1 MVIIMLHVEDVVEK
15 KRLLLHCCCA
25 PCSSYSFLYLLDKF
39 HITAYFYNPNIMPKE
54 EHDKRLAELKR
65 LIKEMELDIEV
76 IEEYDD
82 EFKRISKGLENEPER
97 GKRCTLCYEL
107 RLRKCALLAK
117 KLGFDCFST
126 TLSISPYKDA
136 KRLNE
141 IGFNLD
147 SEIDVE
153 YLYLDLKK
161 NDGYKKSIELS
172 KKYNL
177 YRQNYCGCIFSK
189 KEGQGE

>member
-1 MVIIMLHVEDVVEK
+1 MVIIMLHVEDVNEK
-15 KRLLLHCCCA
+15 KKLLLHCCCA
-25 PCSSYSFLYLLDKF
+25 PCSSYSFLFLKDKF
-39 HITAYFYNPNIMPKE
+39 DITAFYYNPNIMPKE

-65 LIKEMELDIEV
+65 LIKEMNLDINV
-76 IEEYDD
+76 IEEYDNSFL
-82 EFKRISKGLENEPER
+82 EAIKGLEDEPER
-97 GKRCTLCYEL
+97 GSRCTVCYEL
-107 RLRKCALLAK
+107 RLRKCANVAK
-117 KLGFDCFST
+117 NLGFDLFST

-141 IGFNLD
+141 IGYKLEG
-147 SEIDVE
+147 EIGVE

-189 KEGQGE
+189 KDGRD

>member
-1 MVIIMLHVEDVVEK
+1 
-15 KRLLLHCCCA
+15 
-25 PCSSYSFLYLLDKF
+25 
-39 HITAYFYNPNIMPKE
+39 
-54 EHDKRLAELKR
+54 
-65 LIKEMELDIEV
+65 MELDIEV

-141 IGFNLD
+141 IGFNLE

>member
-15 KRLLLHCCCA
+15 KKLLLHCCCA
-25 PCSSYSFLYLLDKF
+25 PCSSYSFLYLSDKF

-141 IGFNLD
+141 IGFNLE
-147 SEIDVE
+147 SEIEVE

>member
-1 MVIIMLHVEDVVEK
+1 MLKVEDVKEK
-15 KRLLLHCCCA
+15 KKLLLHSCCA
-25 PCSSYSFLYLLDKF
+25 PCSSYSFLFLKDKF
-39 HITAYFYNPNIMPKE
+39 DISSLYYNPNIQPKA
-54 EHDKRLAELKR
+54 EHDKRLEELKR
-65 LIKEMELDIEV
+65 LIKEMNLDIKV

-82 EFKRISKGLENEPER
+82 NFLELVKGLECEPER

-107 RLRKCALLAK
+107 RLRKCASLAK
-117 KLGFDCFST
+117 SLGFDCFST

-141 IGFNLD
+141 IGERL
-147 SEIDVE
+147 EKELGIE

-189 KEGQGE
+189 KTGQEE

>member
-1 MVIIMLHVEDVVEK
+1 MVINMLHVEDVNSK
-15 KRLLLHCCCA
+15 KKLLLHCCCA
-25 PCSSYSFLYLLDKF
+25 PCSSYSFLFLKDKF
-39 HITAYFYNPNIMPKE
+39 DITSFYYNPNIMPKE
-54 EHDKRLAELKR
+54 EHDKRLVELKR
-65 LIKEMELDIEV
+65 LINEMNLDISV

-82 EFKRISKGLENEPER
+82 SFLEAIKGLENEPER
-97 GKRCTLCYEL
+97 GSRCTICYEL
-107 RLRKCALLAK
+107 RLRKCAILAK

-141 IGFNLD
+141 IGYKLEQEL
-147 SEIDVE
+147 SIE

-172 KKYNL
+172 KQYNL

-189 KEGQGE
+189 KEGKDE

>member
-1 MVIIMLHVEDVVEK
+1 MLHVEDVKEK
-15 KRLLLHCCCA
+15 KNLLLHCCCA
-25 PCSSYSFLYLLDKF
+25 PCSSYSFLYLCEKF
-39 HITAYFYNPNIMPKE
+39 NITAYFYNPNIMPKE

-65 LIKEMELDIEV
+65 LIKEMDLNIEV
-76 IEEYDD
+76 IEEYDNSFL
-82 EFKRISKGLENEPER
+82 EMVKGLENEPER
-97 GKRCTLCYEL
+97 GKRCTLCYEH
-107 RLRKCALLAK
+107 RLRKCASLAK
-117 KLGFDCFST
+117 SLNFDCFST

-141 IGFNLD
+141 IGYKL
-147 SEIDVE
+147 EQELGIE

-189 KEGQGE
+189 KEGIKED

>member
-1 MVIIMLHVEDVVEK
+1 MLYVEDVREK
-15 KRLLLHCCCA
+15 KKLLLHSCCA
-25 PCSSYSFLYLLDKF
+25 PCSSYSFLFLKDKF
-39 HITAYFYNPNIMPKE
+39 DITSLFYNPNITDKN
-54 EHDKRLAELKR
+54 EHDKRLSELKR
-65 LIKEMELDIEV
+65 LIKEMDLKIDV

-82 EFKRISKGLENEPER
+82 EFKCISKGLENDPER

-107 RLRKCALLAK
+107 RLRKCAILAK
-117 KLGFDCFST
+117 SLGFDCFST
-126 TLSISPYKDA
+126 TLSISPFKDA

-141 IGFNLD
+141 IGYKLEQ
-147 SEIDVE
+147 EIGVE

-177 YRQNYCGCIFSK
+177 YRQNYCGCIYSK
-189 KEGQGE
+189 REESKIK

>member
-1 MVIIMLHVEDVVEK
+1 MLHIEEVKEK
-15 KRLLLHCCCA
+15 KKLLLHCCCA
-25 PCSSYSFLYLLDKF
+25 PCSSYSFLFLKDKF
-39 HITAYFYNPNIMPKE
+39 DITSFFYNPNIQIKE
-54 EHDKRLAELKR
+54 EHDKRLSELKR
-65 LIKEMELDIEV
+65 LIKEMELGINV

-82 EFKRISKGLENEPER
+82 EFRKIATGLENEPER

-107 RLRKCALLAK
+107 RLRKCAILAK

-141 IGFNLD
+141 IGYKL
-147 SEIDVE
+147 EQELGIE

-177 YRQNYCGCIFSK
+177 YRQNYCGCVYSMK
-189 KEGQGE
+189 NGKALD

>member
-1 MVIIMLHVEDVVEK
+1 MLYVDKVTEK
-15 KRLLLHCCCA
+15 KKLLLHSCCA
-25 PCSSYSFLYLLDKF
+25 PCSSYSFLFLKDKF
-39 HITAYFYNPNIMPKE
+39 DITSFFYNPNIMPKD
-54 EHDKRLAELKR
+54 EHDKRLAELNR
-65 LIKEMELDIEV
+65 LIKEMELDIKV
-76 IEEYDD
+76 IEEYDNSFLD
-82 EFKRISKGLENEPER
+82 LVKGLEKEQER

-107 RLRKCALLAK
+107 RLRKCATLAK
-117 KLGFDCFST
+117 SLGFDCFST

-141 IGFNLD
+141 IGYKL
-147 SEIDVE
+147 EQELGIE

-189 KEGQGE
+189 KEGQDE

>member
-1 MVIIMLHVEDVVEK
+1 
-15 KRLLLHCCCA
+15 
-25 PCSSYSFLYLLDKF
+25 
-39 HITAYFYNPNIMPKE
+39 MPKI
-54 EHDKRLAELKR
+54 EHDKRLNELKR
-65 LIKEMELDIEV
+65 LINEMDLKIDV
-76 IEEYDD
+76 MEEYD
-82 EFKRISKGLENEPER
+82 ISFLEAVKGLENEPER
-97 GKRCTLCYEL
+97 GSRCTVCYEL
-107 RLRKCALLAK
+107 RLRKCAILAK
-117 KLGFDCFST
+117 KLGYDCFST

-141 IGFNLD
+141 IGYKL
-147 SEIDVE
+147 EQELGIE

-189 KEGQGE
+189 KEGKDE

>member
-1 MVIIMLHVEDVVEK
+1 MLHVKDVKEK
-15 KRLLLHCCCA
+15 KKLLLHCCCA
-25 PCSSYSFLYLLDKF
+25 PCSSYSFLYLEPYF
-39 HITAYFYNPNIMPKE
+39 HITAYFYNPNIMLKV

-65 LIKEMELDIEV
+65 LIKEMNLNIEV

-82 EFKRISKGLENEPER
+82 EFLKIAKGLENEPER

-107 RLRKCALLAK
+107 RLRKCASVAK
-117 KLGFDCFST
+117 KQGFDCFST

-141 IGFNLD
+141 IGYSLEK
-147 SEIDVE
+147 EIGVE

-177 YRQNYCGCIFSK
+177 YRQNYCGCIYSMK
-189 KEGQGE
+189 KEKAE

>member
-1 MVIIMLHVEDVVEK
+1 MLHVEDVKEK
-15 KRLLLHCCCA
+15 KKLLLHSCCA
-25 PCSSYSFLYLLDKF
+25 PCSSYSFLFLKDKF
-39 HITAYFYNPNIMPKE
+39 DITSLFYNPNITDKT
-54 EHDKRLAELKR
+54 EHDKRLSELKR
-65 LIKEMELDIEV
+65 LIKEMNLNIDV

-82 EFKRISKGLENEPER
+82 EFKRISKGLESEPER

-107 RLRKCALLAK
+107 RLRKCATLAK
-117 KLGFDCFST
+117 SLGFDCFST
-126 TLSISPYKDA
+126 TLSISPFKDA

-141 IGFNLD
+141 IGYKL
-147 SEIDVE
+147 ELELGIE

-177 YRQNYCGCIFSK
+177 YRQNYCGCVYSIR
-189 KEGQGE
+189 KEK